1 MSYIIFSVTIFACLM
16 IYFRIARACN
26 IIDKPNQ
33 RSSHIEPTIRGGGV
47 IFFVAIFI
55 WFLGNSFQWPWMMLG
70 ISLVAIINFLDDI
83 NEQPAILRFLVHLVG
98 VLMVFFQVGVFTWSF
113 FLIMIA
119 LIVCIGALSAF
130 NFMDGINGITG
141 LYALVN
147 LTSFYIV
154 QQTIPF
160 SNAQLLIF
168 LIVSVFVFLYY
179 NFRTRAVCFA
189 GDVGSVTIAFIQVFF
204 LLQLIMATNNFLW
217 VIMFLVYGIDSVV
230 TILYRLKRRENIF
243 KPHRTH
249 LYQYLANEMKW
260 PHQAVS
266 FAYAFIQGVLNF
278 VVIYGYLNY
287 SYFMPLVAAV
297 IFIIVYLGL
306 RNNISQRIL
315 VKGK

>member
-1 MSYIIFSVTIFACLM
+1 
-16 IYFRIARACN
+16 
-26 IIDKPNQ
+26 
-33 RSSHIEPTIRGGGV
+33 
-47 IFFVAIFI
+47 
-55 WFLGNSFQWPWMMLG
+55 
-70 ISLVAIINFLDDI
+70 
-83 NEQPAILRFLVHLVG
+83 
-98 VLMVFFQVGVFTWSF
+98 
-113 FLIMIA
+113 
-119 LIVCIGALSAF
+119 
-130 NFMDGINGITG
+130 
-141 LYALVN
+141 
-147 LTSFYIV
+147 
-154 QQTIPF
+154 
-160 SNAQLLIF
+160 LLIF